1 MEFVKQ
7 LDKFFRLSQYWPT
20 EWLPNPYYWAG
31 NEHNL
36 FSVWLFAFAG
46 RSDLTQKYS
55 RMIMKTQY
63 GT

>member
-1 MEFVKQ
+1 MSK
-7 LDKFFRLSQYWPT
+7 YWPSK
-20 EWLPNPYYWAG
+20 WLPNPYYWAG

-36 FSVWLFAFAG
+36 FSVWLFSFAG

-63 GT
+63 GL